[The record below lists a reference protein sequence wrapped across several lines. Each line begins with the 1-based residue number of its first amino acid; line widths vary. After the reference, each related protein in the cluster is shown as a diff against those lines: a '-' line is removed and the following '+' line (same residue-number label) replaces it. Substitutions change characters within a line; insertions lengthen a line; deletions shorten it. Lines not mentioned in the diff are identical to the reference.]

1 MAFYNEEYSNI
12 CKEWISNN
20 QVFYNNKIDVAKKT
34 IKVGGL
40 LHMYQLAL
48 ENMPA
53 NPLLSQA
60 GEYGNVVKKYH
71 KSIHSAFGVKALM
84 SQDNYLSLIPMSNK
98 DVVLFST
105 SWLIHGDFYENLVY
119 QIIDS
124 YNDSGFKKKELS
136 LYDLKKRIISES
148 IFLGI
153 RSLEDW
159 KKYDKNMKEI
169 KGWTILPDDFEV
181 PQPIKQEDAKEM
193 STTPIIPP
201 IKTKEVDNKK
211 TKCKSQQKQKKEQ
224 ANLYQLLKVE
234 DDILKSNIIK
244 AIAKE
249 INSNNKGE
257 RIAFIKLALTKNQ
270 MIDPEL
276 SFLSFYNA
284 LEKSIHGLLGDTK
297 LISREWCSNIYNSS
311 KYLLSR
317 DETNCKDEED
327 KNKLKELDRI
337 CNILNSAGKNDT
349 ISNESDKK

>member
-20 QVFYNNKIDVAKKT
+20 QVFYNNKIDVAKRT

-40 LHMYQLAL
+40 LHMYQLAI

-53 NPLLSQA
+53 NPLLSKA

-71 KSIHSAFGVKALM
+71 KSIHSTFGVKALM
-84 SQDNYLSLIPMSNK
+84 SQDNYLSLITMSNK

-153 RSLEDW
+153 KSLEDW
-159 KKYDKNMKEI
+159 QKYDRDMKEI

-181 PQPIKQEDAKEM
+181 PHSIKQEDTKEM
-193 STTPIIPP
+193 PPAPIILPQN
-201 IKTKEVDNKK
+201 TKGIDKKK
-211 TKCKSQQKQKKEQ
+211 TKHIAQQKPQKERTNFYGILNVK
-224 ANLYQLLKVE
+224 
-234 DDILKSNIIK
+234 DDIQKSKIIK
-244 AIAKE
+244 AIAEE
-249 INSNNKGE
+249 IKSNNTGE
-257 RIAFIKLALTKNQ
+257 RIAFIKMALTKDQ
-270 MIDPEL
+270 MIDTEL
-276 SFLSFYNA
+276 PFLPFYNA
-284 LEKSIHGLLGDTK
+284 MAESIREFLGDKK
-297 LISREWCSNIYNSS
+297 LISRKRCSDIYHSS
-311 KYLLSR
+311 QSLLNR
-317 DETNCKDEED
+317 NETNCINEEERE
-327 KNKLKELDRI
+327 KLKELDRI
-337 CNILNSAGKNDT
+337 CNILKTVGKNDT
-349 ISNESDKK
+349 ISNE

>member
-1 MAFYNEEYSNI
+1 M
-12 CKEWISNN
+12 
-20 QVFYNNKIDVAKKT
+20 
-34 IKVGGL
+34 
-40 LHMYQLAL
+40 
-48 ENMPA
+48 
-53 NPLLSQA
+53 
-60 GEYGNVVKKYH
+60 
-71 KSIHSAFGVKALM
+71 
-84 SQDNYLSLIPMSNK
+84 
-98 DVVLFST
+98 
-105 SWLIHGDFYENLVY
+105 
-119 QIIDS
+119 
-124 YNDSGFKKKELS
+124 
-136 LYDLKKRIISES
+136 
-148 IFLGI
+148 
-153 RSLEDW
+153 
-159 KKYDKNMKEI
+159 
-169 KGWTILPDDFEV
+169 
-181 PQPIKQEDAKEM
+181 
-193 STTPIIPP
+193 
-201 IKTKEVDNKK
+201 
-211 TKCKSQQKQKKEQ
+211 
-224 ANLYQLLKVE
+224 E

-349 ISNESDKK
+349 ISN